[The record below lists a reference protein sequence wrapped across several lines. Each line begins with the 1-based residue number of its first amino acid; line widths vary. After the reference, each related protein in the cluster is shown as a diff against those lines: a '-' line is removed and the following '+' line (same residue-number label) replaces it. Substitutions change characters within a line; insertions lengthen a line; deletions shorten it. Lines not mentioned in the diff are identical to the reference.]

1 MKHFLTTTALVAG
14 IAFGGA
20 AFAQAVSPTA
30 AVPVVDNNGN
40 PLYTWTNANGQ
51 VQQGTFAQFTAAFP
65 AVTAPVGARPD
76 TAGPAQTTWDTA
88 QAAYLAYQAR
98 LDSVVA
104 LVDGDAPAP
113 YQSESLLDNI
123 LADAAELSTSLSN
136 VSQNLNDINGSI
148 EVNTDRDYA
157 AIADGIEALIG
168 EYDGFG
174 SFSQVNAN
182 VFGVDL
188 PASLLAVL
196 NPLTLELGNL
206 STTAIGTLQ
215 SGNMTATFDASG
227 IVNKVTSAAEGS
239 TTSANML
246 AETYGGIAQTVA
258 MQNVSVNSG
267 DINGSVDLILA
278 DVNTKVGTISTTAIG
293 ALQSGAMTAS
303 VDGAIG
309 SVSHNSSALVNALV
323 GAPSGTP

>member
-65 AVTAPVGARPD
+65 EATAPVGARPT
-76 TAGPAQTTWDTA
+76 TAGAAQDAWDTA

-157 AIADGIEALIG
+157 GIADGIQALIG
-168 EYDGFG
+168 NYDGFG
-174 SFSQVNAN
+174 SFSTVNPN
-182 VFGVDL
+182 VYGVDL

-215 SGNMTATFDASG
+215 SGNMTATFDAAG
-227 IVNKVTSAAEGS
+227 IVNRVTSSAEGS
-239 TTSANML
+239 T
-246 AETYGGIAQTVA
+246 
-258 MQNVSVNSG
+258 
-267 DINGSVDLILA
+267 
-278 DVNTKVGTISTTAIG
+278 
-293 ALQSGAMTAS
+293 ALMM
-303 VDGAIG
+303 
-309 SVSHNSSALVNALV
+309 
-323 GAPSGTP
+323 